1 MQKNIIKLY
10 PCSSMRLFK
19 NEEEVKY
26 ERRQM
31 ARVMQ
36 HAYIL
41 GFRDFQRVIQ
51 IPYHNQKGFIFDR
64 WKYFAT

>member
-26 ERRQM
+26 ERRKM
-31 ARVMQ
+31 ARGMQ
-36 HAYIL
+36 HAYVL
-41 GFRDFQRVIQ
+41 GFRDF
-51 IPYHNQKGFIFDR
+51 
-64 WKYFAT
+64 